1 MNLFNLFRSASAR
14 RPANVRRSSFRPTIE
29 SLETRQLLSAQL
41 IPSLPMPASLPAV
54 HGPINQ
60 VAPVLSLDYGEV
72 FTASQTMN
80 QQILNFCKTHLGQKV
95 GGGECA
101 HLANEALR
109 VAGASFTG
117 SDPHHNG
124 DYVWGTLITQITAHG
139 GHRADSNPSV
149 AVRPG
154 DIIQFQNAYL
164 SNGASYPQHTAIV
177 ASVDSHGRPTAVY
190 EQNVGVNGKGKTGVH
205 DRFVKLDPINL
216 NTMVSGTV
224 HIYRAV
230 ARKDAPG
237 EVQYSVVNDTHQ
249 VQTVTISHN
258 GKPVTTMT
266 LDTFNTLNSYRDG
279 YVQSSSGGNWTIS
292 VGRST
297 VALHNACGYEVYT
310 TANGQAAIRQI

>member
-1 MNLFNLFRSASAR
+1 MNLFNLFRSAPAR
-14 RPANVRRSSFRPTIE
+14 RPANAHRSSFRPTIE

-41 IPSLPMPASLPAV
+41 LPSLPMPASLVAV
-54 HGPINQ
+54 HGQ
-60 VAPVLSLDYGEV
+60 TSQAPPALSLDYGASY
-72 FTASQTMN
+72 TASRTMN

-95 GGGECA
+95 GDGECA

-109 VAGASFTG
+109 VAGASFIG

-124 DYVWGTLITQITAHG
+124 DYVWGTLITRITARG
-139 GHRADSNPSV
+139 GHRVDSNPSA

-154 DIIQFQNAYL
+154 DIIQFQNVYL

-190 EQNVGVNGKGKTGVH
+190 EQNVGTNGKGKTGVH
-205 DRFVKLDPINL
+205 NRFVKLDPINL

-230 ARKDAPG
+230 PRQDPPG
-237 EVQYSVVNDTHQ
+237 KVQYSVVNDTHQ
-249 VQTVTISHN
+249 VQTVRISHN
-258 GKPVTTMT
+258 GTPVTRMT
-266 LDTFNTLNSYRDG
+266 LDTFNTPNSYRDG
-279 YVQSSSGGNWTIS
+279 YVQWSNGGNWTIS

-297 VALHNACGYEVYT
+297 VALHNACGYEVYAA
-310 TANGQAAIRQI
+310 ANGQAAIRQI